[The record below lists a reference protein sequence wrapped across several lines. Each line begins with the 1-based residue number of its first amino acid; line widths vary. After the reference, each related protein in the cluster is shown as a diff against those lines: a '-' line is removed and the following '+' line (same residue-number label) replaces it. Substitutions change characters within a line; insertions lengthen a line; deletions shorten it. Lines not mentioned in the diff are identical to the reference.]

1 MRRLAIFFIE
11 LLSVAMLA
19 EPEPPETAIA
29 PMQQEAQ
36 ELKVEREKVPEVLS
50 KERSYVITPDDL
62 ETEAYWDS
70 MELLAVCVEAE
81 AGNQSLAGRR
91 MVVDVILNRLDDSSF
106 PDTIEGVI
114 TQPGQF
120 QAYWD
125 GGMERVKEPSELTLQ
140 AVQMELE
147 QRSYPGLF
155 FFCSSGFSKYGT
167 PWQKVGDHYFSTK

>member
-1 MRRLAIFFIE
+1 MKKLTVFLLE
-11 LLSVAMLA
+11 LLGVLMLA
-19 EPEPPETAIA
+19 EPEPPETEIA
-29 PMQQEAQ
+29 PVQQEVQAIT
-36 ELKVEREKVPEVLS
+36 EKTKKVPEVLS
-50 KERSYVITPDDL
+50 KERRYVITPDDL

-81 AGNQSLAGRR
+81 AGNQSLTGRR
-91 MVVDVILNRLDDSSF
+91 MVVDVILNRLDDPGF

-120 QAYWD
+120 QSYWD
-125 GGMERVKEPSELTLQ
+125 GGMDRVKEPSELTFQ

-155 FFCSSGFSKYGT
+155 FFCSSGFLKYGT